1 MNVACDSNIK
11 NEIDETHVV

>member
-11 NEIDETHVV
+11 NEVDETHVV